1 MHNKT
6 VEELVVAETLRRL
19 VMTRHRY
26 YMRIGTAAASRQFAS
41 LYESLAPARAAL
53 AANDERI
60 VAAQVALSEIP
71 SPTGG
76 EQARGAWVAERF
88 RRLGLAQ
95 VRVDD
100 VGNVLGMRAGAA
112 DVAPVVLCA
121 HLDTIFPAGT
131 PVGVERDG
139 PQLHGPGIVDNS
151 RGLAAMLALAEAVD
165 GTSLRTRRSVLFAAT
180 VGEEGAGDLRGVKYL
195 FANTVERPAA
205 CIALDGAGDE
215 RIVTRALGA
224 RRYRVSFHGIGGHS
238 WASFG
243 VPNPVHAAGATAAK
257 LAALPLPRTPRT
269 TLSVCRIGG
278 GISVNAI
285 PGEAWLEVDLRSS
298 STDVLARCAADI
310 HQAVRVAAHE
320 ENTRRAPGTA
330 PLSFTIDIIG
340 DRPCGEMDEAHPL
353 VRAAMQATSVIGKTP
368 ELVTASTDAN
378 VPISLGIP
386 AIAIGAGG
394 RGGGIHTSAEWY
406 DNSDGAIGLS
416 RALCLLVAAAGLE
429 GRELNQ

>member
-1 MHNKT
+1 MPT
-6 VEELVVAETLRRL
+6 
-19 VMTRHRY
+19 
-26 YMRIGTAAASRQFAS
+26 GTAPTSREFAS
-41 LYESLAPARAAL
+41 LYERLAPARAHL
-53 AANDERI
+53 AAHDERTL
-60 VAAQVALSEIP
+60 ATQVALSEIP

-76 EQARGAWVAERF
+76 EQARGAWVGDRF
-88 RRLGLAQ
+88 RRIGLTN

-100 VGNVLGMRAGAA
+100 VGNVLGTRGGAA
-112 DVAPVVLCA
+112 DLAPVVVCA

-131 PVGVERDG
+131 PVAVERDG
-139 PQLHGPGIVDNS
+139 AHLRGPGIVDNS
-151 RGLAAMLALAEAVD
+151 RGLAAMLALAEAID
-165 GTSLRTRRSVLFAAT
+165 GTMLRTRRPVLFAAT
-180 VGEEGAGDLRGVKYL
+180 VGEEGAGDLRGVKHL
-195 FANTVERPAA
+195 FANVNEPPAS

-224 RRYRVSFHGIGGHS
+224 RRFHIAFHGDGGHS

-243 VPNPVHAAGATAAK
+243 VANPVHAAGATAAK

-298 STDVLARCAADI
+298 SADVLSRCAADI

-320 ENTRRAPGTA
+320 ENARRSPGTS

-340 DRPCGEMDEAHPL
+340 DRPCGDMHDAHPL
-353 VRAAMQATSVIGKTP
+353 VRAALQATALIGKTP
-368 ELVTASTDAN
+368 ELATASTDAN

-386 AIAIGAGG
+386 AIALGAGG
-394 RGGGIHTSAEWY
+394 RGGGIHTAAEWY
-406 DNSDGAIGLS
+406 DNTDGTLGVS
-416 RALCLLVAAAGLE
+416 RALIVLVAAAG
-429 GRELNQ
+429 G